1 MSDKTPLVKQF
12 FPVLTGFR
20 AIAAWII
27 FIYHFFPFKNK
38 NHAYPKWIAD
48 IIWEFHI
55 GVDMFFVLSGF
66 LITYRYFDDH
76 PIQFKKYMVNRFARI
91 YPMYFF
97 ITALGFGLTFINVG
111 WSKELTIEAILSF
124 TMTKAFFKDYM
135 SVGISQGWTLTLE
148 ELFYLSA
155 PIYFILLRKMKWVGV
170 LVLPVA
176 VFVFGMFLKFIFKD
190 IENIGGFMQ
199 NNIHAYIIE
208 FFAGIGLALFMKKYT
223 FKTKFNFITYV
234 GIVFIMIYLFGI
246 SYFRGIFHLK
256 TDIGRFIEMGFL
268 SFLGIVPLLWGL
280 IHEKTFISRIL
291 SLPIMILLGKASYI
305 FYLIHKGFLSIFID
319 ESIWSNKLFLFVI
332 LNVISIIL
340 FKRIEEPANQWIR
353 NKFGK

>member
-1 MSDKTPLVKQF
+1 
-12 FPVLTGFR
+12 
-20 AIAAWII
+20 
-27 FIYHFFPFKNK
+27 
-38 NHAYPKWIAD
+38 
-48 IIWEFHI
+48 
-55 GVDMFFVLSGF
+55 
-66 LITYRYFDDH
+66 
-76 PIQFKKYMVNRFARI
+76 
-91 YPMYFF
+91 
-97 ITALGFGLTFINVG
+97 
-111 WSKELTIEAILSF
+111 
-124 TMTKAFFKDYM
+124 
-135 SVGISQGWTLTLE
+135 
-148 ELFYLSA
+148 
-155 PIYFILLRKMKWVGV
+155 MKWVGV

-208 FFAGIGLALFMKKYT
+208 FFAGIGLALFMKKFN

-268 SFLGIVPLLWGL
+268 SFFGIVPLLWGL

-340 FKRIEEPANQWIR
+340 FKCIEEPANQWIR